1 MATWADVR
9 RLATALPETQERTS
23 RDGSLEWRVM
33 DRLVVWERPLRRR
46 DLEELGEDAPS
57 GPILGVPVAD
67 LGVKEA
73 LLTEDPAVYFTTSHF
88 DGYSAVLVRLERVG
102 RRELKELITEAW
114 LLRAPKRLSRTYPLA
129 R

>member
-9 RLATALPETQERTS
+9 RLATALPETQEHTS
-23 RDGSLEWRVM
+23 RDGNREWRVN

-46 DLEELGEDAPS
+46 DLEELGEGAPS
-57 GPILGVPVAD
+57 GPILGVSVAD

-73 LLTEDPAVYFTTSHF
+73 LLTDDPDVYFTTSHF
-88 DGYSAVLVRLERVG
+88 DGYSAVLVRLQRVG

-114 LLRAPKRLSRTYPLA
+114 LLRAPKRLSRAYPPA